1 MHEKYTTNNI
11 EIKKR
16 AKLGQN
22 ISKTLTYKHDLA
34 TKFNQINV
42 KAVSMPPKFFQQ
54 LLMIESIYFCPSKLN
69 PTQKYLHKST
79 QQQAMNIL
87 QWTTHEMSK
96 PLRIF
101 HNF

>member
-1 MHEKYTTNNI
+1 MHEQTTNNKK
-11 EIKKR
+11 KKR

-34 TKFNQINV
+34 TNFNQLNV

-79 QQQAMNIL
+79 QQQVMKIL
-87 QWTTHEMSK
+87 QWTTHDKMR
-96 PLRIF
+96 LL
-101 HNF
+101 N

>member
-1 MHEKYTTNNI
+1 M
-11 EIKKR
+11 
-16 AKLGQN
+16 
-22 ISKTLTYKHDLA
+22 SKTLTYKHDLA

-69 PTQKYLHKST
+69 PTQKDQPKST
-79 QQQAMNIL
+79 QKQAMNIL

>member
-1 MHEKYTTNNI
+1 MKNKPLTTLK
-11 EIKKR
+11 IKKR

-22 ISKTLTYKHDLA
+22 ISKTLIYKHDLA

-54 LLMIESIYFCPSKLN
+54 LLMIESIYSCPSKLN
-69 PTQKYLHKST
+69 PTQKDLHKST